1 MSREA
6 DSILST
12 PPPASPA
19 STGNLPGILPG
30 LNAASYFNRPGVSC
44 LMWRILSLLE
54 RCLRDNKHQGYAAFF
69 QPSIHSFR
77 LYLVLREWSGSL
89 ASLLTSG
96 AGPGAPRHRMPAGST
111 CPARGR
117 LGSPTPD
124 TR

>member
-19 STGNLPGILPG
+19 STGNLPGILSG

-44 LMWRILSLLE
+44 LMGRILSLLE

-77 LYLVLREWSGSL
+77 LYLETRQSLLQKAEEEMSATVHKIVGNL
-89 ASLLTSG
+89 ASI
-96 AGPGAPRHRMPAGST
+96 AKDFPM
-111 CPARGR
+111 
-117 LGSPTPD
+117 
-124 TR
+124 